1 MNKNDFL
8 RSRYLILVMI
18 IISFSLF
25 LLIMTLDNLRLISI
39 NTNNYLTKNTSEF
52 SLKVIDNNKIGQLK
66 NAIRKTDVTEIR
78 SEDGYTFYYFNENSK
93 YGPIIKYVEDETVD
107 EVGVFLGEKLFEVFE
122 ESGNDRFTIEDING
136 RPMMFRVLGV
146 IESSKYDFKD
156 YSYYLTMNFN
166 DISMS
171 YNGIYKIDGKG
182 ALERFKALEKE
193 DIIELT
199 LLNFSYFDTSGDEFN
214 NMKINFNIGLLILF
228 FIVLIFVSYFWFM
241 SYSDEQKARR
251 ICGANRSGLISML
264 VIKYIFIIAFSFLI
278 GYLFYFLY
286 FISYIN

>member
-8 RSRYLILVMI
+8 RSKYLILVMI

-25 LLIMTLDNLRLISI
+25 LLIMTLDHLRLISI

-52 SLKVIDNNKIGQLK
+52 SLKVIDNDKIGQLK
-66 NAIRKTDVTEIR
+66 NAIRKTAVTEIR

-93 YGPIIKYVEDETVD
+93 YGPNLKFLEDDTVD
-107 EVGVFLGEKLFEVFE
+107 EIGVFLGEELFKVFE
-122 ESGNDRFTIEDING
+122 ESGKDKFTVADKSG
-136 RPMMFRVLGV
+136 RPMLFRVLGI

-193 DIIELT
+193 DIIELKM
-199 LLNFSYFDTSGDEFN
+199 LNFSYFDTSGDEFN
-214 NMKINFNIGLLILF
+214 SMKVNFNIGLLILF
-228 FIVLIFVSYFWFM
+228 FIVLIFVSYFWFI
-241 SYSDEQKARR
+241 SYSDEHKARR
-251 ICGANRSGLISML
+251 ICGANRSCLISKL
-264 VIKYIFIIAFSFLI
+264 IIKYIFIIVFGFLI
-278 GYLFYFLY
+278 GFLIYSLFSL
-286 FISYIN
+286 FI

>member
-8 RSRYLILVMI
+8 RSKYLILVMI
-18 IISFSLF
+18 IISFSIF
-25 LLIMTLDNLRLISI
+25 LLIMTLNNLRLISI

-52 SLKVIDNNKIGQLK
+52 SLKVIDNDKIGQLK

-93 YGPIIKYVEDETVD
+93 YGPILKYMEDDAVD
-107 EVGVFLGEKLFEVFE
+107 EVGVFLGEELFEVFE
-122 ESGNDRFTIEDING
+122 ETGKDKFTVADKSG
-136 RPMMFRVLGV
+136 RPMLFRVLGI

-182 ALERFKALEKE
+182 ALKNFKVLENE
-193 DIIELT
+193 GIIELT
-199 LLNFSYFDTSGDEFN
+199 MLNFSYFDTSGDEFN
-214 NMKINFNIGLLILF
+214 NMKVNFNIGLLILF
-228 FIVLIFVSYFWFM
+228 FIVLIFVSYFWFI
-241 SYSDEQKARR
+241 SYSDVHKARR
-251 ICGANRSGLISML
+251 ICGANRSCLISKL
-264 VIKYIFIIAFSFLI
+264 IIKYIFIIVFGFLI
-278 GYLFYFLY
+278 GFLIYSLFSL
-286 FISYIN
+286 FI